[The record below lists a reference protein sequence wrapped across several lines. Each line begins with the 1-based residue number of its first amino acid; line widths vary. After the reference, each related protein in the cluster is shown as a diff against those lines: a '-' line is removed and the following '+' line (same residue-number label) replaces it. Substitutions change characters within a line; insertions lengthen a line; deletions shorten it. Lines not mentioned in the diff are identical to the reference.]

1 MYEHYFKRMIDFCLS
16 LCAIICFLPLL
27 LGLLII
33 GAVKLK
39 GNPLFFQ
46 VRPGKKEING
56 QEKLFRLIKLRTM
69 TNEKDEDGNF
79 LPDDVRLIPYGKW
92 LRDTS
97 LDELF
102 ELINILKGDMAII
115 GPRPQLV
122 RDMVFMTDEQR
133 RRHDVRPGLTGLAQI
148 SGRNNIS
155 WEQKFKYDL
164 EYIDTGITLTNDIKI
179 LLKTIGKVI
188 KKEDT
193 VREGTVSDLDY
204 GDWLLKKNM
213 VSIVEYT
220 KKRKIAG
227 EILADFKEVGNK

>member
-1 MYEHYFKRMIDFCLS
+1 M
-16 LCAIICFLPLL
+16 
-27 LGLLII
+27 
-33 GAVKLK
+33 
-39 GNPLFFQ
+39 FFQ
-46 VRPGKKEING
+46 VRPGKKGNDG
-56 QEKLFRLIKLRTM
+56 REKLFRLIKLRTM

-79 LPDDVRLIPYGKW
+79 LPDEVRLVPYGKW

-122 RDMVFMTDEQR
+122 RDMVFMTEEQR

-155 WEQKFKYDL
+155 WERKLQYDL
-164 EYIDTGITLTNDIKI
+164 EYIDSGITLTNDIKI
-179 LLKTIGKVI
+179 LLKTISKVI

-193 VREGTVSDLDY
+193 VRDGTVSDLDF
-204 GDWLLKKNM
+204 GDWLLENSQISKTEYIQKKQ
-213 VSIVEYT
+213 
-220 KKRKIAG
+220 IAKAMLVHFD
-227 EILADFKEVGNK
+227 EAGNR